1 MSQGENLAIE
11 TCEGLQLCNLEA
23 LASVERVEAHE
34 IARRVVAS
42 ENQPANTGSPDC
54 ASIPLR
60 ETDAPLGMTVCGDGT
75 DAAV

>member
-42 ENQPANTGSPDC
+42 EINQPTQGRPTAYQFRF
-54 ASIPLR
+54 AKLMLR
-60 ETDAPLGMTVCGDGT
+60 SG
-75 DAAV
+75 